1 MDELELAQLCAEQM
15 LENDA
20 ASRALGIEVEI
31 LAAGS
36 AVARMTVRD
45 DMVNGLGICHGGIL
59 FALGDTAFAFACNAY
74 NLVTVGGEA
83 SIRWLQPAKM
93 GDHLTA
99 TASEERREGRHGY
112 YSISIS
118 NQNDEP
124 VADFHGHCISIGKPL
139 LDVGQ
144 NDT

>member
-1 MDELELAQLCAEQM
+1 MNELELAQCCAEHM

-20 ASRALGIEVEI
+20 ASRALGIEVDI
-31 LAAGS
+31 PAAGS

-45 DMVNGLGICHGGIL
+45 DMVNGFGICHGGIL

-74 NLVTVGGEA
+74 NLINVGGEA
-83 SIRWLQPAKM
+83 SIRWLQPAKT
-93 GDHLTA
+93 GDRLTA

-112 YSISIS
+112 YSIHIS

-124 VADFHGHCISIGKPL
+124 VAEFHGHCISIGKPL
-139 LDVGQ
+139 LAE
-144 NDT
+144 

>member
-1 MDELELAQLCAEQM
+1 MDELELAQHCAEQM
-15 LENDA
+15 IENDA
-20 ASRALGIEVEI
+20 ASRMLGIEVGVPV
-31 LAAGS
+31 AGS
-36 AVARMTVRD
+36 AVARMMVRE
-45 DMVNGLGICHGGIL
+45 DMVNGFGICHGGIL

-74 NLVTVGGEA
+74 NLVSVGGEA
-83 SIRWLQPAKM
+83 SIRWLRPAKA

-112 YSISIS
+112 YSIHIN

-139 LDVGQ
+139 LDSEE